1 MNKNSK
7 VLALKYRPQTFDDLI
22 GQEVVAE
29 TIKNAIKLNKT
40 PNAYLFTGIRGIGKT
55 TIARIVAKS
64 LNCLNGPDK
73 LCKDDFCENCEAI
86 SNSSHIDVLEMDA
99 ASKTGVDDVR
109 DLIEFSRYGPTS
121 AKYKIFIIDEVHM
134 LSKQA
139 FNALLKTLEEPP
151 EYLKFIFATTE
162 IKKIPITVVSRC
174 QRFDLSRIKSSE
186 LFEFIKKIKDKE
198 NGKASDDA
206 LKLIVKISEG
216 SVRDALSLLDRGLLT
231 LENGKELDLIL
242 AQSIFGYFDKSQL
255 INLFELILR
264 ADEEKV
270 INIYRKIYDQ
280 GVEPKVFMNDFLEIL
295 YYFKNIN
302 SLSLESTN
310 FSLNDEEFS
319 KIKEISNKVDSEVL
333 ILFWQFAIS
342 SLEELDIVSN
352 QHISIEMFLIRLMH
366 LSSIKS
372 NKNKDQEESNDNAD
386 SQISYE
392 EKDQEFESNSRIV
405 NQIKNVVQEE
415 KQKSDAKPEIKAI
428 EKNVI
433 NSFDELLNICTQKK
447 EIKLKYELEKN
458 VNLVKFERNRIE
470 ISFNDNLDKDF
481 VKDLSSKLY
490 EWTDERWIIT
500 LSKSKGEMSVKEKQ
514 KNKKDELI
522 NEVKNSEIYKKIMEK
537 FPDAEL
543 VDVKLNEKKEDKND

>member
-55 TIARIVAKS
+55 TTARIVAKS

-231 LENGKELDLIL
+231 LENGKELDLIS

-255 INLFELILR
+255 IDLFKLILEGNE
-264 ADEEKV
+264 DEV
-270 INIYRKIYDQ
+270 IKIYRKIYDQ
-280 GVEPKVFMNDFLEIL
+280 GIEPKVFINDFLELI

-302 SLSLESTN
+302 FLTLESTN
-310 FSLNDEEFS
+310 FTLNDEEFS
-319 KIKEISNKVDSEVL
+319 KIKEISNTIDSEVL
-333 ILFWQFAIS
+333 ILFWQFTIKT
-342 SLEELDIVSN
+342 LEELDIVSS
-352 QHISIEMFLIRLMH
+352 QHLSIEMFLIRLMH
-366 LSSIKS
+366 LSGIKQS
-372 NKNKDQEESNDNAD
+372 NEISLDKNLIEKKISTIDNNDLDVKPAT
-386 SQISYE
+386 QIL
-392 EKDQEFESNSRIV
+392 D
-405 NQIKNVVQEE
+405 QIKNITQE
-415 KQKSDAKPEIKAI
+415 KKAKPLINDDAKATDALE
-428 EKNVI
+428 I
-433 NSFDELLNICTQKK
+433 NSFEDLLNICTVKK

-458 VNLVKFERNRIE
+458 VNLVRFDSPRIE

-481 VKDLSSKLY
+481 VKDLSTKLY
-490 EWTDERWIIT
+490 DWTNKRWIIT
-500 LSKSKGEMSVKEKQ
+500 FSKSKGQMSVKEKE
-514 KNKKDELI
+514 KNLKKELI
-522 NEVKNSEIYKKIMEK
+522 DKAKQSELYKKVMEK

-543 VDVKLNEKKEDKND
+543 VDVKFNNKEEDND